1 MYQEG
6 KTQEEND
13 WSSVKTV
20 KSKFTLKFTGCV
32 KYTAIEIPY
41 EALENDELD
50 LLPSPF
56 YAQIYLKKL
65 HGLWD

>member
-6 KTQEEND
+6 KHEEND

-32 KYTAIEIPY
+32 NKTTIEIPY
-41 EALENDELD
+41 IEALGNDEFD

-56 YAQIYLKKL
+56 YARIYLKS
-65 HGLWD
+65 